1 MAAAFEYT
9 TDAKGVVTISVD
21 GSSRSFPTRD
31 AALAWLVEVEQELLA
46 EEAREFDAA
55 QGEAQ

>member
-1 MAAAFEYT
+1 MAATFQFT
-9 TDAKGVVTISVD
+9 TNAKGEVTLTVD
-21 GSSRSFPTRD
+21 GASRSFPTKD

-55 QGEAQ
+55 QGEAR